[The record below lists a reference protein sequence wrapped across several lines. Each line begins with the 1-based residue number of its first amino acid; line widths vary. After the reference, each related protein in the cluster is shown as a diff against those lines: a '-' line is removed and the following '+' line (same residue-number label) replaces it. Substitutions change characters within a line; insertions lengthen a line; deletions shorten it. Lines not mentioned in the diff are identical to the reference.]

1 MNAPFMNSPLIP
13 FRRAA
18 RRLACHDA
26 LVRRIEAAVMGV
38 IVLSAVVLM
47 LDSVAEIHQRHGAL
61 LSALEW
67 TFTGLF
73 TVEYVV
79 RLWVLRRPWH
89 YARSFFGIVDLLSIL
104 PVFLAVLL
112 PGVHVLADVRLLRLL
127 RLFRIL
133 RLPVYLE
140 ETRHLRSALVRARRK
155 ILVFIGVMVLLIV
168 VLGTV
173 IFLVEGPDN
182 GFSSIPAGI
191 YWAAVTMSTTGYG
204 DITPQTGLGR
214 LITSCA
220 ILLGYGII
228 AFPTGI
234 MGAELFAGVMQD
246 RDASRPCDCPCQC
259 GQRPAAVGVASA
271 GDAAGGQ
278 IETGSR

>member
-140 ETRHLRSALVRARRK
+140 ET
-155 ILVFIGVMVLLIV
+155 
-168 VLGTV
+168 
-173 IFLVEGPDN
+173 
-182 GFSSIPAGI
+182 
-191 YWAAVTMSTTGYG
+191 
-204 DITPQTGLGR
+204 
-214 LITSCA
+214 
-220 ILLGYGII
+220 
-228 AFPTGI
+228 
-234 MGAELFAGVMQD
+234 
-246 RDASRPCDCPCQC
+246 
-259 GQRPAAVGVASA
+259 
-271 GDAAGGQ
+271 
-278 IETGSR
+278 